1 MLHFYLCSVNA
12 RLENDYSVQFLSVT
26 IIVLGRE
33 MDSLMFKRSWVRIP
47 APDTGWTFFIVVKIV
62 MIARKI
68 PKINEKEAENGPLK
82 ATIIVKKNNST
93 LSQTKSL
100 KVLYAFYCLLH
111 GWIEEHSFVFWN
123 PSKKVDK
130 KWLTGD
136 GDWKGSDEST
146 LGPLS
151 ARNSLLIKRSL
162 IRKFLPKW
170 HKRITYQNAFHEHCC
185 FVFLYKNGPI
195 LASFLFIYVP
205 FKHQSNFTT

>member
-123 PSKKVDK
+123 PSKKSWQKMVDRWRWLKRKRRINTWAIVCTKQSSDK
-130 KWLTGD
+130 KKSDTKILT
-136 GDWKGSDEST
+136 
-146 LGPLS
+146 
-151 ARNSLLIKRSL
+151 
-162 IRKFLPKW
+162 
-170 HKRITYQNAFHEHCC
+170 
-185 FVFLYKNGPI
+185 
-195 LASFLFIYVP
+195 
-205 FKHQSNFTT
+205 